1 MTPLVRMSLRK
12 LGRVGLVC
20 ILTLLSTVLAMAF
33 NFILVGLLDYSY
45 LPEQDI
51 VIICIITMTVTPL
64 LSWYLIGL
72 FFKIDDMEVQMAK
85 LATTDSLTSTYNRG
99 YFYQKCE
106 AYLSTLSTQKQKNQ
120 SALLVLDLDNLK
132 QINDQFGHA
141 GGDTV
146 LIEFSRILLDVVKK
160 PNMVARLGGDE
171 FAVLFTQT
179 SLEEAQAFAFDI
191 LARMRSTTL
200 EFNGQPLSFSA
211 SIGVSSFTGND
222 GASLDAA
229 IKAADSAL
237 YEVKRAGRNNVAV
250 SEETNRKV

>member
-20 ILTLLSTVLAMAF
+20 ILTMLSTLLAITF
-33 NFILVGLLDYSY
+33 NFILVELLDYSY

-72 FFKIDDMEVQMAK
+72 FFKIDVMEVEMAK
-85 LATTDSLTSTYNRG
+85 LATIDSLTNTYHRG
-99 YFYQKCE
+99 YFYQKSD
-106 AYLSTLSTQKQKNQ
+106 AYLSTLSALKQENQ

-141 GGDTV
+141 GGDAV

-171 FAVLFTQT
+171 FVVLFTQT
-179 SLEEAQAFAFDI
+179 SLEDAQAFAFDI

-211 SIGVSSFTGND
+211 SIGVSSFTGD
-222 GASLDAA
+222 DEQALDAA
-229 IKAADSAL
+229 IKSADSAL
-237 YEVKRAGRNNVAV
+237 YDVKRAGRNDVAV
-250 SEETNRKV
+250 YKKNQA